1 MVKIPPSP
9 VPRVR
14 SLKETARELAKRK
27 QAAGSVT
34 PVTIVQRGEK
44 PKAFK
49 VGPRGA
55 FGPFAAQRVPVP
67 SPRKKKKKATK
78 R

>member
-1 MVKIPPSP
+1 MAKIPPSP

-34 PVTIVQRGEK
+34 PVTIVQRGQGAR
-44 PKAFK
+44 AFR

-55 FGPFAAQRVPVP
+55 FGPFAVERVPVP
-67 SPRKKKKKATK
+67 KRKKKKKGKTK
-78 R
+78 